1 MVIQV
6 RYKDAAAS
14 PAMRRHAY
22 GVMVFFLMPGMM
34 SLFSIVDDAGT
45 WWRVVF
51 GITGAMGLLEIVLY
65 YSAAGGT
72 MTAPAKALRV
82 VGVLDYVAI
91 LVVCADPKLPLSSTL
106 GSRACS
112 SKRYSPAC

>member
-1 MVIQV
+1 
-6 RYKDAAAS
+6 
-14 PAMRRHAY
+14 
-22 GVMVFFLMPGMM
+22 MM

-91 LVVCADPKLPLSSTL
+91 LVVCADPKLPLKLNL
-106 GSRACS
+106 GLTGLQFEAILNRPADRG
-112 SKRYSPAC
+112 RYPPGLPGDYGRRVVRHELASVC